1 MLVLRTLYLSF
12 FGSGSQTFRRFGND
26 AMGWEFRFCFQE
38 ARRNMM
44 GL

>member
-1 MLVLRTLYLSF
+1 MLILHTLYLF

-26 AMGWEFRFCFQE
+26 AIGWEFRFCFHE
-38 ARRNMM
+38 GRRNMM